1 MNDSLTYVNEFFQV
15 KQGMREIRPLRSH
28 TLAFFER
35 AQLLVR
41 AAQRADMQPFLRA
54 WREALLERD
63 ERRVRWSLDVDPQE
77 V

>member
-1 MNDSLTYVNEFFQV
+1 
-15 KQGMREIRPLRSH
+15 MRAARALSSRVEVFDPVPAPLERK
-28 TLAFFER
+28 AGFVR

-41 AAQRADMQPFLRA
+41 ARARGTLQPFLRDWKA
-54 WREALLERD
+54 ALERHG